1 MLGNLEQFGP
11 LPEAEVAIVQ
21 GRRYPAITVFRPLA
35 QGITIPTGGGK
46 TTVVEFQMPDGH
58 QGFLTAL
65 GHEASN
71 VGWTNI
77 TWAIEVDH
85 STVPGFGAQ
94 VGIQWGRLNAPGE
107 VYAYVNISKAVR
119 LTARNAAAA
128 DELVDAVLVGY
139 HWPEDEPVR

>member
-1 MLGNLEQFGP
+1 MLGTLGQLGV
-11 LPEAEVAIVQ
+11 LPEAEVAIAQ

-35 QGITIPTGGGK
+35 QGVTIPTGGAK
-46 TTVVEFQMPDGH
+46 TTVVEFTMPEGH

-71 VGWTNI
+71 VGWSNI

-94 VGIQWGRLNAPGE
+94 LGIRWGRISAPGE
-107 VYAYVNISKAVR
+107 VYAYVNNSKAVR
-119 LTARNAAAA
+119 LTAKNAAGA